1 MLDNEFTSFAVIHM
15 TVFVN
20 AQSTLTRSRV
30 LQMSDIAFTSTSTS
44 SSHHS
49 STSNEPVER
58 VVFES
63 FAELWLYPTLWNG
76 IASAAIYTC
85 FGLFASF
92 VWRRRW
98 FALLLPLVAA
108 AVGFVNGFVSG
119 SFTFLPIAAIYEYSD
134 SSMPQEFAVMLGT
147 FFAIFYFVIV
157 VIRWCC
163 AT

>member
-1 MLDNEFTSFAVIHM
+1 
-15 TVFVN
+15 
-20 AQSTLTRSRV
+20 
-30 LQMSDIAFTSTSTS
+30 MSATAIEPTTSTS
-44 SSHHS
+44 
-49 STSNEPVER
+49 NAAPIEPVER

-63 FAELWLYPTLWNG
+63 FVELWLYPTLWNG

-85 FGLFASF
+85 FGLFATF

-98 FALLLPLVAA
+98 FALLLPIVAA
-108 AVGFVNGFVSG
+108 VIGFVNGFLSG
-119 SFTFLPIAAIYEYSD
+119 TFTFLPIAAIYEYSD
-134 SSMPQEFAVMLGT
+134 SAMPQEFAVMLGT

>member
-1 MLDNEFTSFAVIHM
+1 
-15 TVFVN
+15 
-20 AQSTLTRSRV
+20 
-30 LQMSDIAFTSTSTS
+30 MSSPASTS
-44 SSHHS
+44 SISTTIHHSS
-49 STSNEPVER
+49 STSNDPLER
-58 VVFES
+58 VVFQS

-108 AVGFVNGFVSG
+108 ALGFVNGFVSG